1 MTMGRSGTSGHD
13 LNMAPETAVT
23 VNLDDLPALHRCV
36 DDGSLEL
43 MYQPEIDLATGA
55 IVAMEGL
62 LRWHHET
69 LGVLQPPSFL
79 DLADSSGEIL
89 PIGEW
94 VLRAGA
100 EEAARWATMTG
111 PVRRLWLN
119 VSAAELVAQDFVQRV
134 ADVVSSHGLAAG
146 ALGLEIAESCV
157 IALGPSAAPLLE
169 DLRAAGVALAVD
181 DFSSFY
187 STLGAIKVLPIDAVK
202 LGHRYVRGV
211 GELVGPDGEGDPLVA
226 AVIEQAHAHGLY
238 VVAEGVETWA
248 EAARLTELGCDRAH
262 GWLFSSAQRADK
274 ARWLLERGYGW
285 QRGVPM
291 PRDEA

>member
-1 MTMGRSGTSGHD
+1 MPTDAPAPVD
-13 LNMAPETAVT
+13 LAA
-23 VNLDDLPALHRCV
+23 LPALHRCV
-36 DDGSLEL
+36 ADGSLEL

-55 IVAMEGL
+55 IMAMEGL
-62 LRWHHET
+62 LRWHHQS
-69 LGVLQPPSFL
+69 LGLLEPPAFL

-100 EEAARWATMTG
+100 QEAARWAGMSG

-119 VSAAELVAQDFVQRV
+119 VSAAELVAQGFVQRV
-134 ADVVSSHGLAAG
+134 ADVVSSHGLAPG

-157 IALGPSAAPLLE
+157 ITLGASAAPLLA
-169 DLRAAGVALAVD
+169 DLRSAGVALAVD

-187 STLGAIKVLPIDAVK
+187 STLGAIKVLPVDAVK
-202 LGHRYVRGV
+202 LGHRYVRGI
-211 GELVGPDGEGDPLVA
+211 GELVGPDGAGDPLVA

-238 VVAEGVETWA
+238 VVAEGVQTWG

-262 GWLFSSAQRADK
+262 GWLFASAQRADK
-274 ARWLLERGYGW
+274 ARWLLERGHGW
-285 QRGVPM
+285 QQGIPM
-291 PRDEA
+291 PRLGD